1 VLGSPKHQCFCQ
13 GKPKGKRLHYTR
25 SGGLPK
31 LLTAAAEL
39 FVELRYGHSER
50 PFTVVECGWLADISL
65 VINQVL
71 KLPR

>member
-1 VLGSPKHQCFCQ
+1 MAHQNINASA
-13 GKPKGKRLHYTR
+13 KANRKE
-25 SGGLPK
+25 SGCIIPAVGDYPK

-39 FVELRYGHSER
+39 FAELRYGHSER
-50 PFTVVECGWLADISL
+50 PFTVVECGLLADISV